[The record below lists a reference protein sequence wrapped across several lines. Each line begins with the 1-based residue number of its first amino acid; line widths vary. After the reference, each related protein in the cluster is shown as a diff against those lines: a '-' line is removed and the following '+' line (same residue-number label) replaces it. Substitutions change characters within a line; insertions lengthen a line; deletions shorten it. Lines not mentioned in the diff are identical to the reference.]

1 MHSPVWAPGA
11 RREFSG
17 IERITLAVFCEKLNL
32 THTPSR
38 GKPDGRMRKRGKYGL
53 TSINYTCKIGGFLP
67 IYIPGVS
74 VSLKLPGA
82 AAASGSNQ
90 QQLQLTRPL
99 AAGNI
104 YYNKWTPLGVVQYK
118 NGVIHKIIPNRFVSK
133 LMSWY
138 NRNS

>member
-1 MHSPVWAPGA
+1 MYQ
-11 RREFSG
+11 
-17 IERITLAVFCEKLNL
+17 LYLKLE
-32 THTPSR
+32 
-38 GKPDGRMRKRGKYGL
+38 MRKRGKHGL
-53 TSINYTCKIGGFLP
+53 TSINNTCKIGGFLP

-74 VSLKLPGA
+74 VPLKLPGD

-138 NRNS
+138 NKDS

>member
-1 MHSPVWAPGA
+1 MYQ
-11 RREFSG
+11 
-17 IERITLAVFCEKLNL
+17 LYLKLE
-32 THTPSR
+32 
-38 GKPDGRMRKRGKYGL
+38 MRKRGKHGL
-53 TSINYTCKIGGFLP
+53 TSINNTSKIGGFLP
-67 IYIPGVS
+67 IYILGAS
-74 VSLKLPGA
+74 VPLKLPGM
-82 AAASGSNQ
+82 Q
-90 QQLQLTRPL
+90 QLQDPNLRQLQLTRPL